1 MNRFSYW
8 WTKTAPAGSRM
19 CCALGQKTGAPGIQ
33 NSRRATMLLENHI
46 SGLSGFPLSG
56 KNSRCASS
64 ALSGQPGLGARLI
77 LGIRFDAGEITLSGT
92 AEDIPLYDQKI
103 ALVRHQNGDWGGVT
117 EQEWAENNRSLQNGR
132 GVVHFPVSFRERRL
146 FRLETD
152 LADSKT
158 TIRWE
163 RESV

>member
-8 WTKTAPAGSRM
+8 WTKLRLRAAG
-19 CCALGQKTGAPGIQ
+19 CAVRWAKKQVLLDIQ
-33 NSRRATMLLENHI
+33 NSRRATMLLENPYQRFI
-46 SGLSGFPLSG
+46 RLSAKREELVVRL
-56 KNSRCASS
+56 KR
-64 ALSGQPGLGARLI
+64 LSGQPDGHPPI

-92 AEDIPLYDQKI
+92 AEDIPLYDRRM

-132 GVVHFPVSFRERRL
+132 GVDRSLYLSGNCRL

>member
-1 MNRFSYW
+1 MRL
-8 WTKTAPAGSRM
+8 KRV
-19 CCALGQKTGAPGIQ
+19 
-33 NSRRATMLLENHI
+33 
-46 SGLSGFPLSG
+46 
-56 KNSRCASS
+56 
-64 ALSGQPGLGARLI
+64 SGQPDGRPPF

-132 GVVHFPVSFRERRL
+132 GVVHSLYLSGNCRL

>member
-1 MNRFSYW
+1 MREELAVRL
-8 WTKTAPAGSRM
+8 KR
-19 CCALGQKTGAPGIQ
+19 
-33 NSRRATMLLENHI
+33 
-46 SGLSGFPLSG
+46 
-56 KNSRCASS
+56 
-64 ALSGQPGLGARLI
+64 LSGQPDGHPPI
-77 LGIRFDAGEITLSGT
+77 LDIRFDAGEITLSGT
-92 AEDIPLYDQKI
+92 AEDIPLYDRRM

-132 GVVHFPVSFRERRL
+132 GVVRSLYLSGNCRL

-152 LADSKT
+152 LADFKT

>member
-1 MNRFSYW
+1 MRL
-8 WTKTAPAGSRM
+8 KR
-19 CCALGQKTGAPGIQ
+19 
-33 NSRRATMLLENHI
+33 
-46 SGLSGFPLSG
+46 
-56 KNSRCASS
+56 
-64 ALSGQPGLGARLI
+64 LSGQPDGRPPI

-132 GVVHFPVSFRERRL
+132 GVCPFPVSFRETADYSV
-146 FRLETD
+146 FETD

>member
-1 MNRFSYW
+1 MNYFAYW
-8 WTKTAPAGSRM
+8 WTKLRLRAAG
-19 CCALGQKTGAPGIQ
+19 CAVRWAKKQVLLDIQ
-33 NSRRATMLLENHI
+33 NSRRATMLLENPYQRFI
-46 SGLSGFPLSG
+46 RF
-56 KNSRCASS
+56 S
-64 ALSGQPGLGARLI
+64 AKREELAVRLKRLSGQPDGRPPI
-77 LGIRFDAGEITLSGT
+77 LGMRFDAGEITLSGT

-132 GVVHFPVSFRERRL
+132 GVVHSLYLSGNCRL

>member
-8 WTKTAPAGSRM
+8 WTKLRLRAAG
-19 CCALGQKTGAPGIQ
+19 CAVRWAKKQVLLDIQ
-33 NSRRATMLLENHI
+33 NSRRATMLLENPYQRFI
-46 SGLSGFPLSG
+46 RF
-56 KNSRCASS
+56 S
-64 ALSGQPGLGARLI
+64 AKREELAVRLKRLSGQPDGHPSI

-92 AEDIPLYDQKI
+92 AEDIPLYDRRM

-132 GVVHFPVSFRERRL
+132 GVVRSLYLSGNCRL

-152 LADSKT
+152 LADFKT